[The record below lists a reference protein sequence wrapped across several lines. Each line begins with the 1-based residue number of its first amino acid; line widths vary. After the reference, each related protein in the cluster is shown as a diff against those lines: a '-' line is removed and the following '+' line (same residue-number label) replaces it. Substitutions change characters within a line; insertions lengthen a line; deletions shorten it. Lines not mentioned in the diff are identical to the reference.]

1 MLRRCGE
8 WGPCMLTSKANHT
21 DASAL
26 PLLNAVFCL
35 DCETIS
41 ESRTDECPACKGRSL
56 VNLARMLGG
65 SLSAHRAKQFGE
77 HKSGLFDITIT
88 IELQQMHS
96 KDVTTALER
105 ITNVIGPELARD
117 QATFHVKVKPA
128 GEGMNRQGSLF
139 FVTQDAA

>member
-1 MLRRCGE
+1 
-8 WGPCMLTSKANHT
+8 MLTPKPNHS
-21 DASAL
+21 DASTL

-35 DCETIS
+35 DCEMIS

-56 VNLARMLGG
+56 VNLSRMLGG

-77 HKSGLFDITIT
+77 HTAGLFDITMT

-117 QATFHVKVKPA
+117 QATFRVKVKPT
-128 GEGMNRQGSLF
+128 GEGLSRQGSLSF
-139 FVTQDAA
+139 LAKDAA